1 MTNQTNETTHKNI
14 DHEDIIGHLE
24 ILHKKFKNLDDYHS
38 YKGVYELNQDKND
51 DFYKE
56 VRGDLGMFI
65 KGVEKE
71 YPEQVKEL
79 NGGSNQH
86 LITHLITQLQ
96 SSSFKGIYDAIYS
109 AGYNEGCRRSLKF
122 SIVALQDGTDDDVLD
137 DYLP

>member
-1 MTNQTNETTHKNI
+1 MTNQTNETTQSSI
-14 DHEDIIGHLE
+14 DYKEIISHLE
-24 ILHKKFKNLDDYHS
+24 ILHTKFKNLDDYHS
-38 YKGVYELNQDKND
+38 YKGVYELNGDEND

-56 VRGDLGMFI
+56 VRGDLGVFI

-71 YPEQVKEL
+71 YPEQVEEL

-86 LITHLITQLQ
+86 LITHLIAQLH

-122 SIVALQDGTDDDVLD
+122 SIVALEDGTEDAVG